1 MSSDPLLD
9 SDTQSPDAEN
19 VEAAELS
26 VLQQAAGRLS
36 LRRKIRHVTDRV
48 AHGLI
53 SFGGISVIITILL
66 IFLYLFY
73 EVVPL
78 FESAEIERV
87 EQYSIA
93 GRGDSQTLHT
103 AIEEQA
109 EIAMHLGSD
118 AVLTFFNF
126 ASGTVIS
133 QSQIALPPGAE
144 ISSFAID
151 TEASGVMALGLSNG
165 QVQII
170 AHEYDVAFLPPD
182 NSRVITPRFSY
193 PFGEDPYQLFTE
205 SEVVDIAIRTRG
217 DEMTLAALDDVGRI
231 QVVEVSQQ
239 SGLFAAFDSAGEDS
253 FEVEFAPEVIR
264 SAESTRLLIDGDRRW
279 LFAVSDNGLIRAA
292 NLRAIQGGEFS
303 GFEIETF
310 VTENGLL
317 PTNVSFLL
325 GGVSLLVADES
336 GAIGQWFVSRQSEQ
350 TELSK
355 IRSFEPSGFPVSSV
369 TVEQRRKNFI
379 SADGEGTVS
388 IYNTTANRAVF
399 SQSLLPIGITNLAL
413 SPRGNALLIE
423 DEDGTFSAWEVH
435 NEHPEVSLSA
445 LWEKVWYEGYSEPEY
460 IWQSSAATNEFEPKY
475 SLVPLSFGTLKAAFY
490 AMLIAAPLAIC
501 GAIFTGYFM
510 APGMRSKVKPLI
522 ELMEA
527 LPTVVLG
534 FLAGLW
540 LAPFVEQNLLGIFSI
555 LIILPLS
562 ILLASL
568 GWMFLPKQVRHAV
581 PDGWEAAILIPVILI
596 FGVFSFLIAAP
607 LEVLLFDG
615 DIRFWITNE
624 MGIAYDQRN
633 AMVVGFAMG
642 FAVIPTVFSIA
653 EDAIFTVPRHL
664 SYGSLALGATPWQS
678 LVRVVLPTASP
689 GIFSGLMIGL
699 GRAVGETMIVL
710 MATGN
715 TPIMDINI
723 FEGMRTLAA
732 NIAVEIPESEVD
744 STHYRILFLAALVL
758 FTFTFVINT
767 VAEIVRQRLR
777 SKYSTI

>member
-1 MSSDPLLD
+1 MTDKELTTESSSAMHDEGKA
-9 SDTQSPDAEN
+9 QE
-19 VEAAELS
+19 S
-26 VLQQAAGRLS
+26 VLQQAAERLTI
-36 LRRKIRHVTDRV
+36 RRKIRHIQDKM
-48 AHGLI
+48 AQGII

-66 IFLYLFY
+66 IFAYLFY
-73 EVVPL
+73 EVFPL
-78 FESAEIERV
+78 FESAELEPINEYV
-87 EQYSIA
+87 LATNTNAS
-93 GRGDSQTLHT
+93 TLHT
-103 AIEEQA
+103 AIEEQG
-109 EIAMHLGSD
+109 EIAMRLDSSGS
-118 AVLTFFNF
+118 VHFFDFEDGN
-126 ASGTVIS
+126 SLS
-133 QSQIALPPGAE
+133 QYQVDIPDGVE
-144 ISSFAID
+144 ITSHSID
-151 TEASGVMALGLSNG
+151 TEESGIIALGLSNG

-170 AHEYDVAFLPPD
+170 AHEYDVSFRPED
-182 NSRVITPRFSY
+182 NARVITPQLTY
-193 PFGEDPYQLFTE
+193 PFGEEPYTLFE
-205 SEVVDIAIRTRG
+205 DNAVVDVALRTRG
-217 DEMTLAALDDVGRI
+217 ENMTLAALDVLGRI
-231 QVVEVSQQ
+231 QLLEASKQT
-239 SGLFAAFDSAGEDS
+239 SLFAAFDDDDGGS
-253 FEVEFAPEVIR
+253 FEVEFVDDVISAPESSQI
-264 SAESTRLLIDGDRRW
+264 LIDGDRRW
-279 LFAVSDNGLIRAA
+279 LFVASDNGLVRIAD
-292 NLRAIQGGEFS
+292 LRSVLNGEFN

-310 VTENGLL
+310 LTEGGER
-317 PTNVSFLL
+317 PTQVSFLL
-325 GGVSLLVADES
+325 GGISLLVADES
-336 GAIGQWFVSRQSEQ
+336 GAIGQWFITRQDDQ
-350 TELSK
+350 TQLSK
-355 IRSFEPSGFPVSSV
+355 IRSFDQLGSPLEAV
-369 TVEQRRKNFI
+369 TVEQRRKNFVAGDTGGNI
-379 SADGEGTVS
+379 A
-388 IYNTTANRAVF
+388 IYNTTAHRAVF
-399 SQSLLPIGITNLAL
+399 SGDLLESSVAGLAL
-413 SPRGNALLIE
+413 APRGDALLIE
-423 DEDGTFSAWEVH
+423 SEDGGFSAWEVH
-435 NEHPEVSLSA
+435 NEHPEVSWTA
-445 LWEKVWYEGYSEPEY
+445 LWNQVWYEGYSEPDF

-490 AMLIAAPLAIC
+490 AMLLAAPLAIC

-510 APGMRSKVKPLI
+510 APAMRGKVKPLI

-568 GWMFLPKQVRHAV
+568 GWMFLPKSIRHAV
-581 PDGWEAAILIPVILI
+581 PDGWEAAILIPVILV
-596 FGVFSFLIAAP
+596 FGFLSFAIAAP
-607 LEVLLFDG
+607 IETLLFDG

-758 FTFTFVINT
+758 FMFTFIINT